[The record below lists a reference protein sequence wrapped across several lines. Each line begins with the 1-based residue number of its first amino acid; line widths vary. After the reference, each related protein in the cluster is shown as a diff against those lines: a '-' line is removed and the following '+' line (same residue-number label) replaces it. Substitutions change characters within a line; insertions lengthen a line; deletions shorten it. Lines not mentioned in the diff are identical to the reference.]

1 MKPLTRRSFLGA
13 ASAASAMHLLNVSNA
28 QIGSTNASRNA
39 RPSRTPNP
47 PKNRSYPLEGI
58 ERQNIKIID
67 LKMTPLTYVMKPSEY
82 WSTAQYDCW
91 RTDSILVEV
100 FTDQGI
106 TGIGGSSQ
114 YGGPEEMLA
123 YFNKVIRPMMIG
135 KNPFDVELL
144 ATGPSYGR
152 IGNDWFHKS
161 CAWSG
166 VDCAL
171 WDIIGKVT
179 GMPVYKLLATDNE
192 PDPHVRIYASGGV
205 DWKFYDHP
213 ESLIEEGIRYKEQGF
228 TAFKFRKG
236 TDWKFSNMNIEKYVP
251 FLYKLR
257 EAVGPEMDLMQ
268 ESMGGSG
275 HTVNEIVDQFCPVL
289 EELDFLWF
297 EEPVSRSLDDQTIL
311 DHIKINEAMP
321 NVMVSGGETKTNR
334 FQFKEW
340 LDRNAFDIA
349 QPDCNNMGLTESWYV
364 ARMANL
370 LGKYCIPHNWHGG
383 LTTMANA
390 HFTAAIPNRLMC
402 ELNQTVNPLTTE
414 VFVEPLVAVNG
425 YMDLPDKPG
434 FGMELAPDLEKR
446 FPFIPGQAMSF
457 RRQNPVMR

>member
-1 MKPLTRRSFLGA
+1 M
-13 ASAASAMHLLNVSNA
+13 
-28 QIGSTNASRNA
+28 
-39 RPSRTPNP
+39 
-47 PKNRSYPLEGI
+47 
-58 ERQNIKIID
+58 
-67 LKMTPLTYVMKPSEY
+67 KMTPLTYQMKPEEY
-82 WSTAQYDCW
+82 WSTDYYDCW

-100 FTDQGI
+100 ITDQGI
-106 TGIGGSSQ
+106 TGIGGSTQ
-114 YGGPEEMLA
+114 YGGPEEMMI
-123 YFNKVIRPMMIG
+123 YFNKVIRPYMIG
-135 KNPFDVELL
+135 KNPFDVEFLGT
-144 ATGPSYGR
+144 AGPSYGR
-152 IGNDWFHKS
+152 IGNEWYHKS

-171 WDIIGKVT
+171 WDIIGKAV

-213 ESLIEEGIRYKEQGF
+213 AETLIEEGLRYKEQGF

-236 TDWKFSNMNIEKYVP
+236 TSWKFSNMTLDKYIP

-257 EAVGPEMDLMQ
+257 EAVGPEMDLMH
-268 ESMGGSG
+268 EGMGGTG
-275 HTVNEIVDQFCPVL
+275 TVDELVEKFCPVL
-289 EELDFLWF
+289 EELKFLWF
-297 EEPVSRSLDDQTIL
+297 EEPTGRSMDEQTIL
-311 DHIKINEAMP
+311 NHIRINEAMP

-340 LDRNAFDIA
+340 IDRNALDIP
-349 QPDCNNMGLTESWYV
+349 QPDANNMGLTESWYV
-364 ARMANL
+364 ARMAHL
-370 LGKYCIPHNWHGG
+370 QGKYCIPHNWHGG

-414 VFVEPLVAVNG
+414 VFIDPLVAVDG

-434 FGMELAPDLEKR
+434 YGMELAPDLEKR
-446 FPFIPGQAMSF
+446 FPYIPGPRMGF
-457 RRQNPVMR
+457 RKPNPEIG

>member
-1 MKPLTRRSFLGA
+1 MSKLSRRAF
-13 ASAASAMHLLNVSNA
+13 
-28 QIGSTNASRNA
+28 IGSTALGAGALTLN
-39 RPSRTPNP
+39 SRTSA
-47 PKNRSYPLEGI
+47 KSHAAGARSYPLERI

-67 LKMTPLTYVMKPSEY
+67 LKMTPLTYIMDPSEY
-82 WSTAQYDCW
+82 WSTADYECW
-91 RTDSILVEV
+91 RTDEILVEV

-152 IGNDWFHKS
+152 IGNEWFHKS

-171 WDIIGKVT
+171 WDIIGKAT

-213 ESLIEEGIRYKEQGF
+213 ETLIEEGLRYKEEGY

-236 TDWKFSNMNIEKYVP
+236 TDWQFSNMDIKKYVT
-251 FLYKLR
+251 FLYQLR
-257 EAVGPEMDLMQ
+257 EAVGPEMDLMH
-268 ESMGGSG
+268 EAMGSTG
-275 HTVNEIVDQFCPVL
+275 TVDEIIDQFCPVL
-289 EELDFLWF
+289 EELKFLWF
-297 EEPVSRSLDDQTIL
+297 EEPVRRSLDDQTVEN
-311 DHIKINEAMP
+311 HIRVNEALP
-321 NVMVSGGETKTNR
+321 TVMVSGGETKTNR

-364 ARMANL
+364 ARMAHL
-370 LGKYCIPHNWHGG
+370 HGKYCIPHNWHGG

-390 HFTAAIPNRLMC
+390 HLTAAIPNRLMC

-414 VFVEPLVAVNG
+414 VFVDPLVAVDG

-446 FPFIPGQAMSF
+446 FPFIPGSAMSF